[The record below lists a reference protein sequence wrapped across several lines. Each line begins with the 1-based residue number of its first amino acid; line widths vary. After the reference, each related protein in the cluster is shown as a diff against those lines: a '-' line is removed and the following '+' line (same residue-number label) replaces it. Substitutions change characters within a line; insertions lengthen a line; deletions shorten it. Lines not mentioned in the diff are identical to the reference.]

1 MLILFFEFI
10 VASMVFLG
18 WYKTKRYDA
27 ILITLISHVQ
37 GSSNIYTKGDAMT
50 RNYKNAI
57 QIFSVI
63 LLIRKLVKNTYIQ
76 IYIHTYIHTYVYI
89 YICICLYVYMHVYT
103 YTFILHNFILFCRYL
118 PFLNKITPALFFY
131 KMSRRE
137 GEIGSSVISYYNV
150 IVCNQVHFFDFQK
163 HLIST

>member
-10 VASMVFLG
+10 MASVVFLG

-27 ILITLISHVQ
+27 ILITLMSHVQ

-50 RNYKNAI
+50 RKYKNAI

-76 IYIHTYIHTYVYI
+76 TYIHTYIRIYIYVYVCM
-89 YICICLYVYMHVYT
+89 YICMYIHIHLFC
-103 YTFILHNFILFCRYL
+103 IILFYFAVIC
-118 PFLNKITPALFFY
+118 PF
-131 KMSRRE
+131 
-137 GEIGSSVISYYNV
+137 
-150 IVCNQVHFFDFQK
+150 
-163 HLIST
+163 

>member
-10 VASMVFLG
+10 VASVVFLG

-27 ILITLISHVQ
+27 ILITLMSHVQ

-76 IYIHTYIHTYVYI
+76 TYIHTYVYI
-89 YICICLYVYMHVYT
+89 YICLYVYVHVYT

-118 PFLNKITPALFFY
+118 PFLNKITLALFFY

-137 GEIGSSVISYYNV
+137 GEIGSFVISYYNV
-150 IVCNQVHFFDFQK
+150 IICNQVDFFDFQR

>member
-10 VASMVFLG
+10 VASVVFLG
-18 WYKTKRYDA
+18 WYKTRRYDA
-27 ILITLISHVQ
+27 ILITLMSHVQ

-76 IYIHTYIHTYVYI
+76 TYIHTYI
-89 YICICLYVYMHVYT
+89 YICICLYVYMHLHT
-103 YTFILHNFILFCRYL
+103 YTFILHNFILFRRYL

-150 IVCNQVHFFDFQK
+150 IVCNQVDLFDFQK